1 MFKGNGS
8 KYDDFGRLKW
18 TLAIKDQNSD
28 ANLFHLGKKSQ
39 IIHLR
44 LI

>member
-28 ANLFHLGKKSQ
+28 ANLFK
-39 IIHLR
+39 IISDKNV
-44 LI
+44 IFGT